1 MRYDDWD
8 VILFPKDSH
17 VPIQEF
23 KTACYVS
30 PEEYGRQL
38 PTLTC
43 YINSLPTSTPFRIS
57 VHSWAT
63 LSKASPLIESRRK
76 TNQKVVYTV
85 QVIVDG
91 ARVFRGFF
99 DITSKWPQEIA
110 HEKRSL
116 TTNDYPTSQQKPYLE
131 FPPFHHRTLMQS
143 SWDARDPNGRI
154 RITLSEQLITKS
166 TSPGEADVG
175 ATNDIVC
182 FSFQHAPKGTT
193 IKHMPFIS
201 IY

>member
-1 MRYDDWD
+1 MAPGDRYAEVDLVLHIIRTD
-8 VILFPKDSH
+8 H
-17 VPIQEF
+17 V
-23 KTACYVS
+23 A
-30 PEEYGRQL
+30 
-38 PTLTC
+38 
-43 YINSLPTSTPFRIS
+43 
-57 VHSWAT
+57 
-63 LSKASPLIESRRK
+63 
-76 TNQKVVYTV
+76 
-85 QVIVDG
+85 
-91 ARVFRGFF
+91 
-99 DITSKWPQEIA
+99 A

-116 TTNDYPTSQQKPYLE
+116 TVNDYPTSQQKPYLE

>member
-91 ARVFRGFF
+91 ARV
-99 DITSKWPQEIA
+99 
-110 HEKRSL
+110 L
-116 TTNDYPTSQQKPYLE
+116 
-131 FPPFHHRTLMQS
+131 
-143 SWDARDPNGRI
+143 
-154 RITLSEQLITKS
+154 
-166 TSPGEADVG
+166 
-175 ATNDIVC
+175 
-182 FSFQHAPKGTT
+182 
-193 IKHMPFIS
+193 
-201 IY
+201 